1 MSRYFLFMGK
11 KKKRGPGRPWDG
23 VPRVPLRKA
32 RSVRFPPDEDTGL
45 VKAAEKVD
53 ESVEGFI
60 KVAVKERVE
69 KILK

>member
-1 MSRYFLFMGK
+1 MK
-11 KKKRGPGRPWDG
+11 KTKKRGPGRPWDG
-23 VPRVPLRKA
+23 VPRVPPRKA
-32 RSVRFPPDEDTGL
+32 RSVRFPPEDDKRL

-60 KVAVKERVE
+60 KRAVNERVD